1 MLVDSCSKL
10 EGKLPSFLMKY
21 SRKELY
27 VIRKKRPDL
36 IPKPD
41 PSTNTAIIAFL
52 RKHNKISQIPKD
64 MQSKEWFNLRQ
75 QTLDN
80 KDFPKFQTDHF
91 NEVIEHNQ
99 NIDKKLEDPQTQK
112 ELDFL
117 IKKYAIAE
125 RIKLL
130 INPLYLYS
138 KYQKYKKQRTEKKFY
153 KINLPNWIWIIFC
166 ALIILII
173 ISL

>member
-1 MLVDSCSKL
+1 
-10 EGKLPSFLMKY
+10 MKY
-21 SRKELY
+21 SKKELF
-27 VIRKKRPDL
+27 VIQKKRPDL
-36 IPKPD
+36 IRKPD

-52 RKHNKISQIPKD
+52 SKQNGVFEIPKD
-64 MQSKEWFNLRQ
+64 MNSKEWITLRQ

-99 NIDKKLEDPQTQK
+99 KIDKRLEDPQTQK

-117 IKKYAIAE
+117 IKRYAIAA
-125 RIKLL
+125 RIRLF

-138 KYQKYKKQRTEKKFY
+138 KYQKNKKVRIEKKLY
-153 KINLPNWIWIIFC
+153 KINIPIWLWIIFC
-166 ALIILII
+166 ALIFLII

>member
-1 MLVDSCSKL
+1 
-10 EGKLPSFLMKY
+10 MKY
-21 SRKELY
+21 SKEDLY
-27 VIRKKRPDL
+27 LIYEKRPDL
-36 IPKPD
+36 IPHPE
-41 PSTNTAIIAFL
+41 PSTKTAIIAFL
-52 RKHNKISQIPKD
+52 RKYNKISQLPKD
-64 MQSKEWFNLRQ
+64 MTSKEWISLRQ

-117 IKKYAIAE
+117 LKKYAISE
-125 RIKLL
+125 RISLYT
-130 INPLYLYS
+130 NPLYLHS
-138 KYQKYKKQRTEKKFY
+138 KLKKNKTFKTEKVFY
-153 KINLPNWIWIIFC
+153 KIKSIWIWIIFF
-166 ALIILII
+166 LLVVLII